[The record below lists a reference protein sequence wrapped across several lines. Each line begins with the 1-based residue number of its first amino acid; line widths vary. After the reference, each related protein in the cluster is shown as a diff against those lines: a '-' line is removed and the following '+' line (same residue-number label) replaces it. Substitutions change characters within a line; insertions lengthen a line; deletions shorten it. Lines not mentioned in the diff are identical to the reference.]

1 MRAKAVFSWLDA
13 VLARCFGPQM
23 NPMNYLGAMTIFF
36 FWIVLVSGIWLFIFF
51 HTSVEGAYESVEYLT
66 HQQWYFGGVMRS
78 LHRYASDAAI
88 VTLLLH
94 IAREWS
100 YGHHRGKRWFSW
112 VTGTPLLWLIIP
124 LGISGYWLVW
134 DKLALYVAITS
145 SELIDWLPIF
155 TGSMARNFLTAAEL
169 SDRFFTLM
177 AFLHLIGLPLVLVFA
192 IWLHVFRISRPRITP
207 PRVVMAGTLIAMV
220 VLSLIWPALSQGQA
234 DPATVPQKLNL
245 DWYYLLVY
253 PLVQA
258 WGPAGVWAL
267 LVGLSLLLFVAPW
280 LPPKTS
286 RKKVDRPVV
295 VVDLDNCNGCQRC
308 AEDCPYSAVMMQP
321 RTDGSRYEQ
330 EAIVDA
336 DLCVSCGICVGSCPT
351 ATPFRQ
357 ASSLIPGIDLPD
369 LSALMLRDEIE
380 QQSARMQANSQ
391 EGQRVIVFGCDGSAE
406 LKQLEDQQTSVIS
419 LRCMA
424 HLPPS
429 YFDFILS
436 RNHADGIY
444 LAGCANGGCEYRLG
458 ADWTSQRVARERDPR
473 LRERTDRTKLAQGW
487 EQPWSSFNSAARGLT
502 AFRQQL
508 TLESPVE
515 VSTTNLE
522 KKFWLRRLPLRA
534 MAYGLFMVVA
544 ALFSAWPAF
553 SLLGPG
559 QAMVSLSISH
569 TGQRI
574 GECRTFTQEEL
585 NALPPNMR
593 RPSDCPREKHPI
605 RVEFSANGEVLYSQ
619 TIQPSGIWSD
629 GSSTIYARFPLPAG
643 EQLLTIGMNDSGG
656 DTDQPGGFDYY
667 SEQHFQLKPEQHL
680 VISFDA
686 ASSAFT
692 FN

>member
-1 MRAKAVFSWLDA
+1 MSAKAVFSWLDA

-51 HTSVEGAYESVEYLT
+51 HTSVEGAYESVEYMT

-280 LPPKTS
+280 LPPKAS

-380 QQSARMQANSQ
+380 QQSARLQAGSQ
-391 EGQRVIVFGCDGSAE
+391 AGQRVIVFGCDGSAE

-429 YFDFILS
+429 YIDFILS

-444 LAGCANGGCEYRLG
+444 MAGCANGGCEYRLG

-487 EQPWSSFNSAARGLT
+487 EQPWSSFNSAARGLA

-508 TLESPVE
+508 ALGSPVE
-515 VSTTNLE
+515 ISTTNLE
-522 KKFWLRRLPLRA
+522 KKFWLQRLPLRA

-656 DTDQPGGFDYY
+656 DTNQPGGFDYY
-667 SEQHFQLKPEQHL
+667 SEQHLQLQPEQHL